1 MKYLS
6 RKEKTIHERQNR
18 RESQRTD
25 NRKMD
30 KTGNLKRKGMD
41 GVKDRNTR
49 MKKAMCRKLRIVSFV
64 FGPAILFK
72 SIGSI

>member
-6 RKEKTIHERQNR
+6 RKEKTLHERQNR

-49 MKKAMCRKLRIVSFV
+49 M
-64 FGPAILFK
+64 
-72 SIGSI
+72 